1 MVAVFRSDDKINGM
15 KRYCFALDLIDDE
28 KLINEYQQYHA
39 AIWPEIAE
47 SIKSAGVDDLEIYL
61 LGTRLFMIM
70 EVNETFSFEAKVA
83 SDLAN
88 PKVQEWENL
97 MWNYQK
103 ALPQAKPG
111 QKWILM
117 DRIFKL

>member
-1 MVAVFRSDDKINGM
+1 M

-28 KLINEYQQYHA
+28 KLINEYKQYHA
-39 AIWPEIAE
+39 AIWPEIE
-47 SIKSAGVDDLEIYL
+47 KSIKSAGVDDLEIYL

-70 EVNETFSFEAKVA
+70 EVNETFSFDAKAA

-111 QKWILM
+111 EKWILM
-117 DRIFKL
+117 DKIFKL